1 MKAAPHPE
9 QTRRLAALYELD
21 ILDTEPEREFDEIA
35 ELVAAICDCPVGVVN
50 LIDADRQWFKAE
62 TGLGVRSTPLE
73 TSLCSHVILENEFVE
88 IPDTL
93 ADTRMSDNPL
103 CQGPQGFRFYA
114 GAVLTSEDG
123 LPVGTLCVLDTK
135 PRQLTAFQRK
145 AVETLGRQVTRLL
158 DLRLALKRQEML
170 GREIDHR
177 VKNSLAMIGAI
188 VRLQSSR
195 SDSGEVKQALE
206 IVQSRLAA
214 VTAVHEELHQ
224 TNEPSVELAGF
235 LGRLRSHLRPL
246 LPDEV
251 ELEVDCHEA
260 RFASDRV
267 STIGLIVNEFIANAA
282 KHGISAATGGAKLA
296 ITGRWQGSEYVLTCR
311 DHGTGDEAA
320 LAAIRGSAGLGT
332 RIIVSSTQ
340 SIGAAM
346 EWRLGN
352 PGIVL
357 ELRLPPN
364 D

>member
-9 QTRRLAALYELD
+9 QTRRLAALYDLE

-35 ELVAAICDCPVGVVN
+35 ELVAAICDTPVGVVN

-114 GAVLTSEDG
+114 GSVLKSEDG
-123 LPVGTLCVLDTK
+123 LPVGTLCVLDTR
-135 PRQLTAFQRK
+135 PRQLTAFQRR
-145 AVETLGRQVTRLL
+145 AVEVLGRQATRLL
-158 DLRLALKRQEML
+158 DLRLALKRQEL
-170 GREIDHR
+170 LRREVDHR
-177 VKNSLAMIGAI
+177 VKNSLGMIGAI
-188 VRLQSSR
+188 VRLQASR

-206 IVQSRLAA
+206 IVQARLAA

-224 TNEPSVELAGF
+224 TTETSVELAGF

-251 ELEVDCHEA
+251 VFEVDCQEA
-260 RFASDRV
+260 RFASDLV

-282 KHGISAATGGAKLA
+282 KHGMSAAGAATVA
-296 ITGRWQGSEYVLTCR
+296 ITGKWQGSEYVLTCR
-311 DHGTGDEAA
+311 DHGAGDEAA

-332 RIIVSSTQ
+332 RIIVSSAQ
-340 SIGAAM
+340 AIGAAI

-352 PGIVL
+352 PGIAL